1 MDVSKILK
9 DVILLE
15 RGVKKLYED
24 IARDKVKDNAEIA
37 KVLRILAK
45 ESEAH
50 AKKLESRY
58 GIFVK
63 AETINEGVSSLLS
76 VLSESMAKLK
86 MNTKPVEVLHEGIKI
101 EGYLE
106 QLYEGLADNYETEE
120 NLERF
125 LLEMEERGLKPSELF
140 RNIAAEEKGHQKI
153 LQRLT
158 PHIIKEDSK

>member
-9 DVILLE
+9 EVILLE

-24 IARDKVKDNAEIA
+24 IAREKDEDDAEVA

-45 ESEAH
+45 ESEDH

-76 VLSESMAKLK
+76 VLSESMDKLK
-86 MNTKPVEVLHEGIKI
+86 LNTKPIEVLHEGIKI

-106 QLYEGLADNYETEE
+106 QLYKGLADNYETEE

-125 LLEMEERGLKPSELF
+125 LLEMEESDLKPSELF
-140 RNIAAEEKGHQKI
+140 MQIAEDERKHQQM
-153 LQRLT
+153 LQKLT
-158 PHIIKEDSK
+158 PHINKENSK

>member
-1 MDVSKILK
+1 MDISKILK
-9 DVILLE
+9 EVILLE
-15 RGVKKLYED
+15 RGVKKTYEN
-24 IARDKVKDNAEIA
+24 IARDKEKENKEIGR
-37 KVLRILAK
+37 VLRVLAR

-63 AETINEGVSSLLS
+63 AETVSEGVNGLLS

-106 QLYEGLADNYETEE
+106 QLYKGLADNYETEE
-120 NLERF
+120 NLEGF

-140 RNIAAEEKGHQKI
+140 REIATDERKHQQM

-158 PHIIKEDSK
+158 PQIIKGHSK